1 MATKQKTTKR
11 GKKLTSAKQLGKVKP
26 LTKFLTVKLTQTQI
40 SSIQPGGGGGGA
52 SN

>member
-11 GKKLTSAKQLGKVKP
+11 GKKLTSAKELGKVKP
-26 LTKFLTVKLTQTQI
+26 LTKYMTVKLTDVQI
-40 SSIQPGGGGGGA
+40 SSIQPSGGGGGT